1 MVLEPDAKSRFEEAG
16 KMEMRSQQMLE
27 EVTRRIVDAI
37 HPERIIL
44 FGSHA
49 WGYPGEDS
57 DIDLLIILRNSDQ
70 PGYRRAR
77 DVYHSLR
84 GLKIP
89 IDVVVRTRDEVE
101 RGVRVKTSLEYKVL
115 DEGRVLYG

>member
-1 MVLEPDAKSRFEEAG
+1 
-16 KMEMRSQQMLE
+16 MERLSQQMLE

-49 WGYPGEDS
+49 WGYPSEDS

-77 DVYHSLR
+77 DVYRSFR

-89 IDVVVRTRDEVE
+89 IDVVVRTRDELE

>member
-1 MVLEPDAKSRFEEAG
+1 
-16 KMEMRSQQMLE
+16 MERLSQQMLE

-49 WGYPGEDS
+49 WGYPSEDS

-77 DVYHSLR
+77 DVYRSFR

-89 IDVVVRTRDEVE
+89 IDVVVRTRDELE
-101 RGVRVKTSLEYKVL
+101 RGVRVKASLEYKVL

>member
-1 MVLEPDAKSRFEEAG
+1 
-16 KMEMRSQQMLE
+16 MERLSQQMLE

-49 WGYPGEDS
+49 WGYPSEDS

-70 PGYRRAR
+70 PSYRRAR
-77 DVYHSLR
+77 DVYRSLR

-89 IDVVVRTRDEVE
+89 IDVVVRTRDELE
-101 RGVRVKTSLEYKVL
+101 RGVRMKTSLEYKVL